1 MTFIVYIFALL
12 IISVF
17 SCRQIMKY
25 NTRYS
30 ISKPHYLCIYGPV
43 HNDPKNIPKI
53 DTSYHIPKEIYKKV
67 FRENIAYKNR
77 Y

>member
-1 MTFIVYIFALL
+1 
-12 IISVF
+12 
-17 SCRQIMKY
+17 MKY